1 MPASSNLL
9 TLVLKPI
16 TRLLVGAIA
25 IPLVRSLRKRVPGI
39 KQWDAELEKD
49 IDQWFRG
56 SLLLLVAM
64 KNTETWLMT
73 WINRI
78 LEAWALGQGESVE
91 PPEIDLNKWY
101 ITAGRLLL
109 AIGVIES
116 MPDQELF
123 SLIHPGPKLKFIRG
137 KSLCANLQ
145 EQWRP
150 CLRGLLCQ
158 HLNRASPLFAILTV
172 FYGGVIGWVFYL
184 LAIVQYLII
193 GLVTSRDKALD
204 VLTQFDRAVAERRR
218 EILDELTAEAS
229 PAGPPHE
236 AGVWS
241 PSVAV
246 GGDPPP
252 LPPGPLDHPEKG
264 DQNSS

>member
-1 MPASSNLL
+1 MPASSNLV

-16 TRLLVGAIA
+16 TRLLVGVIA
-25 IPLVRSLRKRVPGI
+25 VPLVRSLRKRIPGI

-78 LEAWALGQGESVE
+78 LEVWALGQGESVE

-123 SLIHPGPKLKFIRG
+123 SIIHPGPKLKFVRG

-172 FYGGVIGWVFYL
+172 FYGGMIGWVFYV

-204 VLTQFDRAVAERRR
+204 VLSQFDRAVAERRQ
-218 EILDELTAEAS
+218 EILEELTLEAGESFPAAAAEAPRS
-229 PAGPPHE
+229 A
-236 AGVWS
+236 AA
-241 PSVAV
+241 AV
-246 GGDPPP
+246 LDPPS
-252 LPPGPLDHPEKG
+252 LPSATASDAVEGG
-264 DQNSS
+264 QNSS

>member
-1 MPASSNLL
+1 MSASSNLL

-16 TRLLVGAIA
+16 TRLLVGVIA
-25 IPLVRSLRKRVPGI
+25 IPLMRSLRKRVPGI

-78 LEAWALGQGESVE
+78 LEAWALGQGGSIE

-123 SLIHPGPKLKFIRG
+123 SIIHPGPKLKFLRG

-172 FYGGVIGWVFYL
+172 FYGGLIGWIFYV

-204 VLTQFDRAVAERRR
+204 ALSQFDRAVAERRR
-218 EILDELTAEAS
+218 EILDELTPEPAIGSPEA
-229 PAGPPHE
+229 
-236 AGVWS
+236 
-241 PSVAV
+241 AV
-246 GGDPPP
+246 GSRFSSAAAVLDPPP
-252 LPPGPLDHPEKG
+252 GVAGVLSEPAEG
-264 DQNSS
+264 DRNSS